1 MNKEAFM
8 FKIFKNTILSGLIIT
23 SAISLSFAAQAEQGY
38 IPVISKGFQHEFW
51 LAVKKGTEDAAME
64 LGYKTDFVGPASETM
79 IDQQVNMVENALQK
93 KPTALVLAA
102 LDKQALIPAVE
113 KARRQNI
120 PIVTFDSGVASDY
133 PKSFVATDNVAA
145 GALAA
150 KAMAKELGGKGL
162 VSIIAHN
169 AGTSSAIDRSQ
180 GFINEIKA
188 NYPEIQLLEI
198 IYSDG
203 DPQKALDRTL
213 NVMRSQ
219 KNLKGIYATN
229 EGASLGVALA
239 VKNMNRKDLA
249 VIGFD
254 SSEAIVNYLKDG
266 ILDAFVVQDPYQ
278 IGYQSI
284 VTTDKILKGETVE
297 PVQNIEALLI
307 TSDNFEDQNIQKRL
321 FPLDN

>member
-1 MNKEAFM
+1 M
-8 FKIFKNTILSGLIIT
+8 FKTFKNYILSGLVVT
-23 SAISLSFAAQAEQGY
+23 TAFATPMVAQADETY

-51 LAVKKGTEDAAME
+51 LAVKKGTEDAANE
-64 LGYKTDFVGPASETM
+64 LGFKTDFVGPASETM
-79 IDQQVNMVENALQK
+79 IDQQVNMVENAIQK
-93 KPTALVLAA
+93 KPTAIVLAA
-102 LDKQALIPAVE
+102 LDKQALIPVVE
-113 KARRQNI
+113 KARAANI
-120 PIVTFDSGVASDY
+120 PIVTFDSGVEFDY

-150 KAMAKELGGKGL
+150 KAMADELGGKGL

-180 GFINEIKA
+180 GFIDEITA
-188 NYPEIQLLEI
+188 NYPDIKLLEI

-213 NVMRSQ
+213 NVIRSQ
-219 KNLKGIYATN
+219 KDLTGIYATN
-229 EGASLGVALA
+229 EGASLGVSLA
-239 VKNMNRKDLA
+239 VKNMDRKDLA

-278 IGYQSI
+278 IGYQSMI
-284 VTTDKILKGETVE
+284 TADKVLKGEAVE
-297 PVQNIEALLI
+297 PIQNIDGVLI
-307 TSDNFEDQNIQKRL
+307 TGDNFNDPDVQKRL